1 MRSMEKSIDHDG
13 TRLLTLWRRVA
24 VFIILAAL
32 VGAAL
37 WIIFLI
43 VILPFALESAPNAVG
58 DFIGNVFR
66 EVPEIAR

>member
-1 MRSMEKSIDHDG
+1 MEKSIDHDG

-32 VGAAL
+32 VGAAF

-43 VILPFALESAPNAVG
+43 VILPFALEGASNAVG
-58 DFIGNVFR
+58 DFIGSVFR
-66 EVPEIAR
+66 AVPEIAR